1 MDIKQLYQEIILD
14 HGKNPRNKSIC
25 KDFNKDAKGHNPLC
39 GDKVHI
45 FLKLNNEK
53 KLEDISFEGE
63 GCAISMA
70 SASIMTE
77 TIKGKEFNVAK
88 KILEHFLDML
98 KEGSKLGI
106 NSLSEDENTTMMS
119 LSGVKRFPMR
129 IKCAT
134 LAWHTFIHAAE
145 DKNETANTEK

>member
-1 MDIKQLYQEIILD
+1 MNLKELYQEIILD
-14 HGKNPRNKSIC
+14 HGKNPRNLGRTEN
-25 KDFNKDAKGHNPLC
+25 FNKDAKGFNPLC
-39 GDKVHI
+39 GDKVHVY
-45 FLKLNNEK
+45 LKLNENK
-53 KLEDISFEGE
+53 KVEDISFEGQ

-88 KILEHFLDML
+88 KILEHFLNML

-129 IKCAT
+129 VKCAT

-145 DKNETANTEK
+145 DKNETVNTEK